1 MLRTVLAIL
10 AGLLVAIVLM
20 LAIEW
25 LGMTLFPLPPG
36 TSLQTEEDLVRL
48 MDTAPAA
55 KLALVLLGWCIASV
69 AGSWVAARIAR
80 QHRRVAALAVG
91 ALILCGV
98 VLNVASLP
106 HPMWMTVAGLA
117 LPLPLAWLGGRL
129 AGAQSPRAAG

>member
-1 MLRTVLAIL
+1 MLRTVLAVL

-25 LGMTLFPLPPG
+25 LGMTLFPLPAG
-36 TSLQTEEDLVRL
+36 ASLQTEEDLVLL
-48 MDTAPAA
+48 MQSAPAA
-55 KLALVLLGWCIASV
+55 KLALVLLGWCIASLV
-69 AGSWVAARIAR
+69 GAWVAARLAR
-80 QHRRVAALAVG
+80 RHRRVAALAVG

-106 HPMWMTVAGLA
+106 HPMWMIIAGLA

-129 AGAQSPRAAG
+129 AGAQASPAGQ